1 MRATETVLTDQLAL
15 EIARLGMV
23 GESSD
28 VGTLHR
34 VTELAS
40 RAVPG
45 CAGAASVRWAL
56 PGAPETGPS
65 AAGDLPFDAAGLP
78 PDAVGLAPI
87 DRALI
92 ELAPGAADL
101 APDAAVPPP
110 GLPGPGTGSGPG
122 AAVPHV
128 PPPAPDAESTRSAR
142 VEPLAAAAS
151 HPDLAEVTDRQLARG
166 RGPVFDAA
174 LGRRTVNSDDILA
187 ETRWPEAMADMLRRG
202 VRCFTTTAHLN
213 PPVLVTLTLYGVT
226 PNALGPG
233 RHALAAL
240 LMAQGSAAV
249 TNTRQYEDAH
259 RTAAQLQEAVHA
271 RAVVDQ
277 AKGILMHALG
287 CDADEAFAEMRR
299 ISQTRHVKL
308 TALAQR
314 IVGDQGLS

>member
-1 MRATETVLTDQLAL
+1 MKHQGHAAVQAPPAHPSGQANLGGVTATEPVLTDQLAL

-56 PGAPETGPS
+56 PSTRGDAGS
-65 AAGDLPFDAAGLP
+65 ATPGP
-78 PDAVGLAPI
+78 PDAP
-87 DRALI
+87 
-92 ELAPGAADL
+92 E
-101 APDAAVPPP
+101 
-110 GLPGPGTGSGPG
+110 
-122 AAVPHV
+122 
-128 PPPAPDAESTRSAR
+128 ESRP
-142 VEPLAAAAS
+142 EPLAAAAS
-151 HPDLAEVTDRQLARG
+151 HPDLAEVTDRQLTRG
-166 RGPVFDAA
+166 RGPLFDVVA
-174 LGRRTVNSDDILA
+174 GRRPLSSDDILA
-187 ETRWPEAMADMLRRG
+187 ETRWPDAMSDMLRRG
-202 VRCFTTTAHLN
+202 VRCFATTPHLS
-213 PPVLVTLTLYGVT
+213 PRVLVTLTLYGVT
-226 PNALGPG
+226 PKALGHG
-233 RHALAAL
+233 RHAIASL
-240 LMAQGSAAV
+240 LVAQGTAAV
-249 TNTRQYEDAH
+249 SNSQQYDDVH
-259 RTAAQLQEAVHA
+259 RTAVQLQAAVEA

-314 IVGDQGLS
+314 IVGHQGLP

>member
-1 MRATETVLTDQLAL
+1 MTPTETVLTDQLAL

-56 PGAPETGPS
+56 PSTRGAAARPNADRAGRIADMSVQGAAPGSAAAPE
-65 AAGDLPFDAAGLP
+65 
-78 PDAVGLAPI
+78 
-87 DRALI
+87 
-92 ELAPGAADL
+92 E
-101 APDAAVPPP
+101 
-110 GLPGPGTGSGPG
+110 
-122 AAVPHV
+122 
-128 PPPAPDAESTRSAR
+128 TRP
-142 VEPLAAAAS
+142 EPLAAAAS

-166 RGPVFDAA
+166 RGPLFDVVADQMP
-174 LGRRTVNSDDILA
+174 LTSDDILA
-187 ETRWPEAMADMLRRG
+187 ETRWPEAMSDMLRRG
-202 VRCFTTTAHLN
+202 VRCFTTTPHLN

-226 PNALGPG
+226 PKSLGHG
-233 RHALAAL
+233 RHAIASL
-240 LMAQGSAAV
+240 LVAQGTAAV
-249 TNTRQYEDAH
+249 SNSQQYDDVH
-259 RTAAQLQEAVHA
+259 RTAVQLQAAVEA

-314 IVGDQGLS
+314 IVGHQGLP

>member
-1 MRATETVLTDQLAL
+1 MTPTETVLTDQLAL

-34 VTELAS
+34 ITELAS

-56 PGAPETGPS
+56 PKISTNGLSLTPS
-65 AAGDLPFDAAGLP
+65 LP
-78 PDAVGLAPI
+78 PDLVQDTLPSHTGPAGTSPVPAPSP
-87 DRALI
+87 
-92 ELAPGAADL
+92 EPGADMQR
-101 APDAAVPPP
+101 P
-110 GLPGPGTGSGPG
+110 
-122 AAVPHV
+122 
-128 PPPAPDAESTRSAR
+128 
-142 VEPLAAAAS
+142 EPLAAAAS
-151 HPDLAEVTDRQLARG
+151 HPDLAEVTDRQLSRG
-166 RGPVFDAA
+166 RGPVFDVV
-174 LGRRTVNSDDILA
+174 LGRRALSSNDLLA

-202 VRCFTTTAHLN
+202 VRCFITSPHLN

-226 PNALGPG
+226 PKALGSG
-233 RHALAAL
+233 GHALAAL
-240 LMAQGSAAV
+240 LVAQGSAAV
-249 TNTRQYEDAH
+249 SNSQQYDVVH
-259 RTAAQLQEAVHA
+259 RTAVQLQEAVEA
-271 RAVVDQ
+271 RAIVDQ
-277 AKGILMHALG
+277 AKGIIMHALG

>member
-1 MRATETVLTDQLAL
+1 MTPTETVLTDQLAL

-23 GESSD
+23 GASSD

-34 VTELAS
+34 VTELAA

-56 PGAPETGPS
+56 PSARGDGAGWPPAGTVPMPAMGPDTVMDVRAPE
-65 AAGDLPFDAAGLP
+65 
-78 PDAVGLAPI
+78 
-87 DRALI
+87 
-92 ELAPGAADL
+92 E
-101 APDAAVPPP
+101 
-110 GLPGPGTGSGPG
+110 
-122 AAVPHV
+122 
-128 PPPAPDAESTRSAR
+128 AR
-142 VEPLAAAAS
+142 PEPLAAAAS
-151 HPDLAEVTDRQLARG
+151 HPDLAEVTDRQLSRGHGPIFDVVRAR
-166 RGPVFDAA
+166 RA
-174 LGRRTVNSDDILA
+174 LTSDDILA
-187 ETRWPEAMADMLRRG
+187 ETRWPESMSDMLRRG
-202 VRCFTTTAHLN
+202 VRCFTTTPHLN

-226 PNALGPG
+226 PKALGHG
-233 RHALAAL
+233 RHALASL
-240 LMAQGSAAV
+240 LLAQGTAAV
-249 TNTRQYEDAH
+249 SNSQQYDDVH
-259 RTAAQLQEAVHA
+259 RTAIQLQEAVEA